1 MREEL
6 KNYQWHVYGLS
17 KSDFDYTLRLVN
29 EIIEDRQSQLINQIN
44 NLPDKNEEV
53 IDDMAYYNYIDNL
66 YLWTFALWRL
76 QGIFEGIL
84 QQEYFPAQRLVGL
97 KAKLNFIIGQGYT
110 INQIEYDQLLD
121 WGNLRN
127 ALSHFPPEQ
136 FRPININEKDVQEY
150 INLLVSVLD
159 QLTQQ
164 KQSRAV

>member
-29 EIIEDRQSQLINQIN
+29 EIIEDRQNQLIHQIN

-53 IDDMAYYNYIDNL
+53 VDDMAYYNYIDNL

-84 QQEYFPAQRLVGL
+84 QQEYFPSQRLVGL
-97 KAKLNFIIGQGYT
+97 KAKLNFIIGLGYT
-110 INQIEYDQLLD
+110 INQIEYDQLLE

-136 FRPININEKDVQEY
+136 FRPMNINEKDVQEY
-150 INLLVSVLD
+150 LDLLVSVLD
-159 QLTQQ
+159 QLMHQ
-164 KQSRAV
+164 KQSMAV